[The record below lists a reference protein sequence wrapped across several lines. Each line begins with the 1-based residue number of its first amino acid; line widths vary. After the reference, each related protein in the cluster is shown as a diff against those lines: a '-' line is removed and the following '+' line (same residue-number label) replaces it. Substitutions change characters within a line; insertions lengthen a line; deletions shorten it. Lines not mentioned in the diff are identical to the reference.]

1 MSSQE
6 FDETTLWTPANV
18 VTLIRILLVP
28 VFVVA
33 IISPW
38 PDYFPQWPDAELW
51 KPWVAALIFAVLS
64 CTDALDGYLA
74 RSRGEVTNFGKFID
88 PLADKILVA
97 AALLALIELQLLPS
111 WVALLIIAREFIVSG
126 LRMLVATHGVVVAA
140 SWYGKAKTVFQIIAI
155 LLFIIKG
162 SDLLTS
168 LHPDMEFALYVVS
181 WFFMI
186 IALVLTIVSM
196 IDYFV
201 KCAPILGFGS
211 IGATEE
217 GGVDAPRPAPANA
230 PSKQELASLAA
241 QVVAEAKDKGM
252 HISTAESCT
261 GGLIGGALT
270 SVPGS
275 SAVVEGGIISY
286 SNDVKMNVLGVSAED
301 LRNVGAVS
309 SEVAASMAV
318 GSLRVAGTDVAVSVT
333 GIAGPGGAVPGKP
346 VGTVWFG
353 LAKKGETT
361 TYVRHFDGDRR
372 EVRSF
377 TVKFALELLLY
388 SLDPSLE
395 KPISD

>member
-1 MSSQE
+1 MTEKE

-38 PDYFPQWPDAELW
+38 PDFFPEWESAELW
-51 KPWVAALIFAVLS
+51 KPWIAALIFAILS

-97 AALLALIELQLLPS
+97 AALLALIELQVLPS

-155 LLFIIKG
+155 LLFIVKG
-162 SDLLTS
+162 SDVLLA
-168 LHPDMEFALYVVS
+168 LHPDMELALYVVS

-196 IDYFV
+196 VDYFM
-201 KCAPILGFGS
+201 KCAPILGFGNAGS
-211 IGATEE
+211 KRKKDEGPRCSAEEVIALATKE
-217 GGVDAPRPAPANA
+217 G
-230 PSKQELASLAA
+230 KHL
-241 QVVAEAKDKGM
+241 
-252 HISTAESCT
+252 STAESCT

-286 SNDVKMNVLGVSAED
+286 SNEVKMNVLGVSSDD
-301 LRNVGAVS
+301 LERVGAVS
-309 SEVAASMAV
+309 SEVAISMAE
-318 GSLRVAGTDVAVSVT
+318 GSKRVAHSDIAVSVT

-353 LAKKGETT
+353 LATQQGTA
-361 TYVRHFDGDRR
+361 TYVRHFKGDRDA
-372 EVRSF
+372 VRAA
-377 TVKFALELLLY
+377 TVAFALELFAFA
-388 SLDPSLE
+388 LDPSRP
-395 KPISD
+395 KPVSD